1 MKKKIKDK
9 IKYNNG
15 KKYYTYSYLEKKI
28 EYYKK
33 RITDITL
40 TQKQREYAAKK
51 VNMYTSS
58 IGRIYIIND
67 QLLGNPEA
75 KDRNVIVTSKNK
87 KTNEVLINGIYT
99 SDFRNNRI
107 RIQTD
112 SINVLSYDSYIDR
125 RARYKNDYLNS
136 FIVNSNIEF
145 FKESDLE
152 ETTATISP
160 YDIDK
165 INKILYS
172 GKHVISIKNQKI
184 RNILS
189 KRK

>member
-1 MKKKIKDK
+1 MLNVFFIILYYSQILID
-9 IKYNNG
+9 KYNF
-15 KKYYTYSYLEKKI
+15 L
-28 EYYKK
+28 
-33 RITDITL
+33 
-40 TQKQREYAAKK
+40 
-51 VNMYTSS
+51 V
-58 IGRIYIIND
+58 
-67 QLLGNPEA
+67 
-75 KDRNVIVTSKNK
+75 NK

-172 GKHVISIKNQKI
+172 GKHVISIKNKKI

>member
-15 KKYYTYSYLEKKI
+15 KKYYTYSYLENKI

-40 TQKQREYAAKK
+40 TQDQREYAAKK

-99 SDFRNNRI
+99 SDFRNNII

-172 GKHVISIKNQKI
+172 GEHVISIKNKKI
-184 RNILS
+184 QNILRN
-189 KRK
+189 KK